1 VKGVDMIN
9 DILLAFIP
17 MFFAMDSLGVLPI
30 FAGLTQGL
38 TSFEKRKII
47 VQSILTAT
55 VLAISFIFLGQVIFN
70 FLGISMGDFMIA
82 GGLILFCLSMV
93 DLMGQTLRTRKFKPM
108 DLAAVPIGT
117 PLIVG
122 PAVLTM
128 ALMLM
133 NQYGWAVT
141 LIAVLANLII
151 IAVVLL
157 SADKLIRLI
166 GISGARALSKVMYL
180 LLAAI
185 GVMMVRKGIILVM
198 MMIK

>member
-1 VKGVDMIN
+1 MIN

-30 FAGLTQGL
+30 FAGLTKGL
-38 TSFEKRKII
+38 SAVEKQRII
-47 VQSILTAT
+47 IQSLGTAT
-55 VLAISFIFLGQVIFN
+55 VLAISFIFLGKIVFN

-93 DLMGQTLRTRKFKPM
+93 DLLSQNSLSRRLKPM
-108 DLAAVPIGT
+108 ELAAVPIGT

-128 ALMLM
+128 ALMLV
-133 NQYGWAVT
+133 NQFGWIVTMAAVMSN
-141 LIAVLANLII
+141 IAIVGIVFLF
-151 IAVVLL
+151 
-157 SADKLIRLI
+157 SDRLIRLL
-166 GISGARALSKVMYL
+166 GESGSKALSKVMYL

-185 GVMMVRKGIILVM
+185 GVMMVRKGVLEIIAAARG
-198 MMIK
+198 

>member
-1 VKGVDMIN
+1 MIN

>member
-1 VKGVDMIN
+1 MFN
-9 DILLAFIP
+9 NLLLAFIP

-38 TSFEKRKII
+38 PASEKRKII
-47 VQSILTAT
+47 FQSICTAT
-55 VLAISFIFLGQVIFN
+55 VLAIGFLVLGKMIFN
-70 FLGISMGDFMIA
+70 FMGISMGDFMIA
-82 GGLILFCLSMV
+82 GGMILFCLSMV
-93 DLMGQTLRTRKFKPM
+93 DLLGRTAHTRKLKPM

-133 NQYGWAVT
+133 NQFGWMVT
-141 LIAVLANLII
+141 LVAIMANLVIV
-151 IAVVLL
+151 AVVFLCSDQL
-157 SADKLIRLI
+157 VRLI
-166 GISGARALSKVMYL
+166 GVSGSRALSKVMYL

-185 GVMMVRKGIILVM
+185 GVMMVRKGIMLVM
-198 MMIK
+198 AMVK